1 MQSARVYRQL
11 NMHIELV
18 LVSCHHM
25 YGMRHQ
31 SCDTPTSPAFAHNVS
46 YLISSQSCDR
56 TQFSFLQADD
66 CHGAYIH
73 RCRHI
78 QGLLHF
84 LARDAVD
91 IVADQH
97 QSTCEQLPAMPVH
110 TSMSNLLGVPQR
122 LLSRNYKRGCQQ
134 VTGWK

>member
-1 MQSARVYRQL
+1 MQNARIYRQL

-18 LVSCHHM
+18 LVGCQHV

-31 SCDTPTSPAFAHNVS
+31 SCDTPTSPAFACNVS

-66 CHGAYIH
+66 CRGACIH
-73 RCRHI
+73 RCHHI

-91 IVADQH
+91 IVTDQH
-97 QSTCEQLPAMPVH
+97 QSACEQLPATSIH
-110 TSMSNLLGVPQR
+110 TSTSNLLGVPQR
-122 LLSRNYKRGCQQ
+122 LLNHYCRRGCQQ
-134 VTGWK
+134 VTGCK